1 MQLGCVYGVEEAVES
16 IIPLLEDT
24 GTTAHKAIYFD
35 GWDGL
40 AASAV
45 LRAIAEDP
53 PPSLKKKFDK
63 ILHIDCSMWK
73 SRRALQRAIADELN
87 LTQRVMALDGQDVE
101 DDFSGVDE
109 GSRAEMADV
118 TREIYQTIRD
128 LTCLV
133 IFHNGSDSTVDFS
146 NFGFPLF
153 DWFCPCIVLWTFR
166 GRLRLNP
173 EVKDKVDSS
182 HLYIYRPITWWF
194 NDNDAKLI
202 LDEATEIVKSI
213 QHKQSITPT
222 IAAKC
227 ISYILWLN
235 NEKVGGTM
243 DYDWTTHASN
253 YWVCDGI
260 IEEGQSDDSWE
271 LSTALHQ
278 QIRLEDCSYR
288 TVNFRGY
295 EHKGHWKSVIYP
307 SNIEEGTSSYF
318 LSAKN
323 ELSLP
328 PKMFQQSYRLRV
340 LKLSGCNFS
349 FYSPPFCCCHSLRFL
364 GLDKCKDQP
373 QEEEDRQRRPT
384 TKYLHSLWV
393 LDVRNMDWEL
403 DLLQDS
409 IEQMAVN
416 IREIHVKNGRIWRSN
431 LAWGQ
436 LQNLRKLRVIKPT
449 SSWETGL
456 ENEFMGMLKLEILD
470 LSGNNA
476 IQVLPSLCG
485 ATGLKTLI
493 LDGCAELD
501 HIGPGLPPS
510 LESFSFDARA
520 GDDGNKTAKIS
531 RITLAGC
538 PKLVEFRLLGSLSKL
553 EELDLSGTPVKIL
566 DLKKEIQVQNLQR
579 IFLIGC
585 KQLRSIIWPEKRMEQ
600 LRLVCIDTR
609 QELVLTETSRDS
621 LVCREQEKYC
631 HARVSVTD
639 MRFFQSLVATDGEVF
654 PCITTPFKLN
664 LNLSCTSND
673 DGNNCIF
680 ISRTK
685 KLVRSSNLHKPL
697 ISMACRIYN
706 DISIEEIADGSSAL
720 QFEPQDLHVEIGQ
733 GAINTEVLN
742 PRGVRA
748 IRFMM
753 DRVMSL
759 HVHDSCSITT
769 IIPKHIASAT
779 GQEINY
785 RALKWCRVEKCPKLE
800 IVFHTNY
807 DGDRYYWFQQLET
820 FWAAD
825 LLIAR
830 SIWSRGRPFGR
841 VDFESFSRLRA
852 IHLHMCPRLQFVLP
866 LSWGHTLSSLETIHI
881 VCCSDL
887 KQVFPVESGFLKRV
901 ATMHPNGM
909 LEFPKLKHLYLH
921 DLSCLQQ
928 ICEAKIFAP
937 ELETVRIRDCWDL
950 RRLPPTDR
958 HRRDGRLVAVDCE
971 KDWWDNLEW
980 DGMDVGHDPSLFAP
994 RHSAYYKKR
1003 LLRTTVLR

>member
-1 MQLGCVYGVEEAVES
+1 MPRLLLGPTVYRVQAAVER
-16 IIPLLEDT
+16 IIRFLEDT

-87 LTQRVMALDGQDVE
+87 LTQRVMAAFNRQDEE
-101 DDFSGVDE
+101 DDFRGVDE
-109 GSRAEMADV
+109 GSRAEIGEV
-118 TREIYQTIRD
+118 GLLITESLLRCRY
-128 LTCLV
+128 LV
-133 IFHNGSDSTVDFS
+133 VFHNGSNDTVDLASCGIPRPEFLGS
-146 NFGFPLF
+146 K
-153 DWFCPCIVLWTFR
+153 ILWTFR

-173 EVKDKVDSS
+173 QVKDKVDSS
-182 HLYIYRPITWWF
+182 HLYIYRPIDWSFDHDT
-194 NDNDAKLI
+194 AKLI

-227 ISYILWLN
+227 ISYILWLIN
-235 NEKVGGTM
+235 QKGGGTM

-260 IEEGQSDDSWE
+260 IEEGQSDDDSWE

-278 QIRLEDCSYR
+278 QIRLEDCSSPTVKFSGHEYR
-288 TVNFRGY
+288 
-295 EHKGHWKSVIYP
+295 EQWKSVIEDP

-323 ELSLP
+323 GLSLP

-364 GLDKCKDQP
+364 GLEKCKDQP

-436 LQNLRKLRVIKPT
+436 LQNLCKLRVIK
-449 SSWETGL
+449 L
-456 ENEFMGMLKLEILD
+456 LD
-470 LSGNNA
+470 LYGNNA

-501 HIGPGLPPS
+501 HVGPGLPPS
-510 LESFSFDARA
+510 LESFSFDAGA
-520 GDDGNKTAKIS
+520 GDDGRNTAKIS

-600 LRLVCIDTR
+600 LRLLCIDTR

-621 LVCREQEKYC
+621 LVCPDQEKYC
-631 HARVSVTD
+631 HARVSATD
-639 MRFFQSLVATDGEVF
+639 MRFFQSLVRTDGEEF
-654 PCITTPFKLN
+654 RWITTPFKLN
-664 LNLSCTSND
+664 LNPSCTSND
-673 DGNNCIF
+673 DGIF

-685 KLVRSSNLHKPL
+685 KHVRSSNLHKPL
-697 ISMACRIYN
+697 ISMACLIYN
-706 DISIEEIADGSSAL
+706 DISIEEIATNKADGSSAL

-742 PRGVRA
+742 PQSTSARA
-748 IRFMM
+748 ISFMM

-779 GQEINY
+779 GQEIHY
-785 RALKWCRVEKCPKLE
+785 PALKWCRVEKCPKLE
-800 IVFHTNY
+800 VVFHTNY
-807 DGDRYYWFQQLET
+807 DGNDYWFEQLET

-825 LLIAR
+825 LLMAR
-830 SIWSRGRPFGR
+830 SIWSRGRPLDGGQDR
-841 VDFESFSRLRA
+841 VSFSRLRA

-866 LSWGHTLSSLETIHI
+866 LSWRHTLSSLETIHI
-881 VCCSDL
+881 VCCRDL
-887 KQVFPVESGFLKRV
+887 KQVFLVESGFLERV
-901 ATMHPNGM
+901 ATRHPNGM
-909 LEFPKLKHLYLH
+909 LKFPKLKHLYLH

-937 ELETVRIRDCWDL
+937 ELETIRIRGCWGL
-950 RRLPPTDR
+950 RRLPATDR
-958 HRRDGRLVAVDCE
+958 HRRHGRLVAVDCE

-980 DGMDVGHDPSLFAP
+980 DGLDVGHQPSLFAP
-994 RHSAYYKKR
+994 RHPTYYKKR

>member
-1 MQLGCVYGVEEAVES
+1 MPRRKLGPVYRVERAVEE

-45 LRAIAEDP
+45 LTAIAEDP

-87 LTQRVMALDGQDVE
+87 LTQRVMATLDGQDVE
-101 DDFSGVDE
+101 DDFNGVDE
-109 GSRAEMADV
+109 GSRAEMVDV
-118 TREIYQTIRD
+118 TREIYRTIMN

-146 NFGFPLF
+146 NFGFPQV
-153 DWFCPCIVLWTFR
+153 DWFPCIVLWTFR

-182 HLYIYRPITWWF
+182 HLYIYQPITWGF
-194 NDNDAKLI
+194 DSDTAKLI

-235 NEKVGGTM
+235 NEEGGGTM
-243 DYDWTTHASN
+243 DYNWTTHASN

-278 QIRLEDCSYR
+278 QIRLEDCSYQ
-288 TVNFRGY
+288 TINFRGH
-295 EHKGHWKSVIYP
+295 EHTEHWKSVIEDP

-323 ELSLP
+323 GLSLP

-373 QEEEDRQRRPT
+373 QEEEDKQTRPT

-456 ENEFMGMLKLEILD
+456 ENEFMDMLKLEFLD
-470 LSGNNA
+470 LSGNNTM
-476 IQVLPSLCG
+476 QVLPSLCG

-510 LESFSFDARA
+510 LESFSFDAGP
-520 GDDGNKTAKIS
+520 GDDGNNTAKIS

-538 PKLVEFRLLGSLSKL
+538 ANLVDITLLGSLSKL
-553 EELDLSGTPVKIL
+553 EELDLSGTSVKIL
-566 DLKKEIQVQNLQR
+566 DLKEIQVQNLQR

-600 LRLVCIDTR
+600 LWLVCIDTR

-621 LVCREQEKYC
+621 LVCPEQEKYC

-639 MRFFQSLVATDGEVF
+639 MRFFQSLVTTEFGW
-654 PCITTPFKLN
+654 ITTPFKLN

-673 DGNNCIF
+673 DGKNCIF

-697 ISMACRIYN
+697 IYN
-706 DISIEEIADGSSAL
+706 DISIEGIATA
-720 QFEPQDLHVEIGQ
+720 
-733 GAINTEVLN
+733 
-742 PRGVRA
+742 
-748 IRFMM
+748 
-753 DRVMSL
+753 
-759 HVHDSCSITT
+759 
-769 IIPKHIASAT
+769 
-779 GQEINY
+779 
-785 RALKWCRVEKCPKLE
+785 
-800 IVFHTNY
+800 
-807 DGDRYYWFQQLET
+807 
-820 FWAAD
+820 
-825 LLIAR
+825 
-830 SIWSRGRPFGR
+830 
-841 VDFESFSRLRA
+841 
-852 IHLHMCPRLQFVLP
+852 
-866 LSWGHTLSSLETIHI
+866 GHTSAH
-881 VCCSDL
+881 
-887 KQVFPVESGFLKRV
+887 
-901 ATMHPNGM
+901 
-909 LEFPKLKHLYLH
+909 
-921 DLSCLQQ
+921 
-928 ICEAKIFAP
+928 
-937 ELETVRIRDCWDL
+937 VR
-950 RRLPPTDR
+950 
-958 HRRDGRLVAVDCE
+958 
-971 KDWWDNLEW
+971 
-980 DGMDVGHDPSLFAP
+980 
-994 RHSAYYKKR
+994 
-1003 LLRTTVLR
+1003 

>member
-1 MQLGCVYGVEEAVES
+1 MPRLQLYNVYRVEEAVER

-109 GSRAEMADV
+109 GSRAEMGDV
-118 TREIYQTIRD
+118 TREIYQTIKD

-133 IFHNGSDSTVDFS
+133 IFYNGSDSTVDFS
-146 NFGFPLF
+146 NFGFPQF
-153 DWFCPCIVLWTFR
+153 DGFCPCIVLWTFR

-173 EVKDKVDSS
+173 QVQDKVDSS
-182 HLYIYRPITWWF
+182 HLYIYQPIVWSFDRDT
-194 NDNDAKLI
+194 AKLI

-235 NEKVGGTM
+235 NEQGGGTM
-243 DYDWTTHASN
+243 DYNWTTHASN

-278 QIRLEDCSYR
+278 QMRLEDCSYQ
-288 TVNFRGY
+288 TVKFLGDEY
-295 EHKGHWKSVIYP
+295 WEQWKSVIEDP

-323 ELSLP
+323 GLSLP
-328 PKMFQQSYRLRV
+328 PKMFQRSYRLRV

-436 LQNLRKLRVIKPT
+436 LQNLRKLRVIK
-449 SSWETGL
+449 L
-456 ENEFMGMLKLEILD
+456 LD
-470 LSGNNA
+470 LYGNNA

-510 LESFSFDARA
+510 LESFSFDAGA
-520 GDDGNKTAKIS
+520 GADGRSTAKIS

-585 KQLRSIIWPEKRMEQ
+585 KQLRSIIWPEKGMEQ

-609 QELVLTETSRDS
+609 QELLLTETSRDS
-621 LVCREQEKYC
+621 LVHQEQEKYC
-631 HARVSVTD
+631 HARVSITD
-639 MRFFQSLVATDGEVF
+639 MRFFQSLVTTDGEEF
-654 PCITTPFKLN
+654 PWITTPFKLN

-673 DGNNCIF
+673 DGIF

-685 KLVRSSNLHKPL
+685 KHVRSSNLHKPL
-697 ISMACRIYN
+697 ISMACHIYN
-706 DISIEEIADGSSAL
+706 DISIEEIATNKADGSSAL

-733 GAINTEVLN
+733 EAINTEVLN
-742 PRGVRA
+742 PRSTSARA

-779 GQEINY
+779 GQEIHY
-785 RALKWCRVEKCPKLE
+785 PALKWCRVEKCPKLE
-800 IVFHTNY
+800 VVFHTNY
-807 DGDRYYWFQQLET
+807 DDDYWFEQLET

-825 LLIAR
+825 LLMAR
-830 SIWSRGRPFGR
+830 SI
-841 VDFESFSRLRA
+841 
-852 IHLHMCPRLQFVLP
+852 
-866 LSWGHTLSSLETIHI
+866 
-881 VCCSDL
+881 
-887 KQVFPVESGFLKRV
+887 
-901 ATMHPNGM
+901 
-909 LEFPKLKHLYLH
+909 
-921 DLSCLQQ
+921 
-928 ICEAKIFAP
+928 
-937 ELETVRIRDCWDL
+937 
-950 RRLPPTDR
+950 
-958 HRRDGRLVAVDCE
+958 
-971 KDWWDNLEW
+971 
-980 DGMDVGHDPSLFAP
+980 
-994 RHSAYYKKR
+994 
-1003 LLRTTVLR
+1003 